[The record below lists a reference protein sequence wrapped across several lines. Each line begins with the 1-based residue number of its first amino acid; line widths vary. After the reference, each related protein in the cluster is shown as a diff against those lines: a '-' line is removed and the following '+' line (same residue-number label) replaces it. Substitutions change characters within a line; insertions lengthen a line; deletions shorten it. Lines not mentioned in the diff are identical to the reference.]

1 MNIRTG
7 VDIEQVARFERLLQK
22 PSFMRGVYTEGER
35 AYIEQKPHPAQTA
48 AGLFCA
54 KEAAAKALGRGL
66 FGLRPNQIEV
76 VWNENGA
83 PALRLYGAAAE
94 CGKNCR
100 FSVSIAHSGG
110 MAVAFCVAAE
120 TEGA

>member
-76 VWNENGA
+76 VWDENGA

-94 CGKNCR
+94 SYDGWQLAL
-100 FSVSIAHSGG
+100 SIAHSGG
-110 MAVAFCVAAE
+110 MAVAFCVA
-120 TEGA
+120 TKMQGA